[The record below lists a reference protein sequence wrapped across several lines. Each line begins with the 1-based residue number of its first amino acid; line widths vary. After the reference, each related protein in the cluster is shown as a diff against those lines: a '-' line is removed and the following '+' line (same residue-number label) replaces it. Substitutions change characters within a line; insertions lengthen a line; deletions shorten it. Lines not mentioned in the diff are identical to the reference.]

1 MTISHP
7 RSSADQE
14 DGMETEHSV
23 PHELQERLEELAGDD
38 KGTVVVMTGAGIS
51 AESGIPTFRGRE
63 GYWTVGSREYHPQ
76 EMATFAM
83 FSREQEAVW
92 SWYLYRRGVC
102 RGAEPNAGHEAVVA
116 MERALGDRFLLITQ
130 NVDGLHLR
138 AGNTLAR
145 TFQIH
150 GNIDFARC
158 AAECGQ
164 PIFTLPEDLTKEKGA
179 RLTEEELARLR
190 CPSCGGW
197 ARPHVLWF
205 DECYDEE
212 HFRFESSLRAAAAA
226 SLLLVVG
233 TSGATNLPMQVG
245 QLALHQGATIVDV
258 NPDPNPFSQMA
269 LHAERGHFLQGPS
282 GAFLPQI
289 AAALGSTR
297 ARGDA

>member
-1 MTISHP
+1 
-7 RSSADQE
+7 
-14 DGMETEHSV
+14 MEKEHSV
-23 PHELQERLEELAGDD
+23 PPGLVASLEAVQQDESKTL
-38 KGTVVVMTGAGIS
+38 VVMTGAGIS
-51 AESGIPTFRGRE
+51 AESGIPTFRGEE
-63 GYWTVGSREYHPQ
+63 GYWTVGAREYHPQ
-76 EMATFAM
+76 EMATYSM
-83 FSREQEAVW
+83 FSGHQEEVW

-102 RGAEPNAGHEAVVA
+102 RGAAPNAGHQAVVK
-116 MERALGDRFLLITQ
+116 MEQALGERFLLITQ

-158 AAECGQ
+158 DKECGQ
-164 PIFTLPEDLTKEKGA
+164 AIFALPDDLTKAKGDG
-179 RLTEEELARLR
+179 LTDEDRARLR
-190 CPSCGGW
+190 CPRCGGW

-212 HFRFESSLRAAAAA
+212 HFRFESSLRAASAA

-245 QLALHQGATIVDV
+245 QMALRQGATIVDI
-258 NPDPNPFSQMA
+258 NPDENPFSEMA
-269 LHAERGHFLQGPS
+269 QRAGERGFFLQGPS

-289 AAALGSTR
+289 AAALATG
-297 ARGDA
+297 